1 MRYEKA
7 DNLLQLALDMQAA
20 RTGLSLLDIQERY
33 GVGRRTAQRMRDA
46 IMRIF
51 PQAEE
56 VPTDERTK
64 RWRIPAGVLD
74 RLIDFDADELA
85 DLEAAISLCRR
96 ENLPEQAARLS
107 SLAAKL
113 KAMMKPDVARRV
125 EPDLEALLEAE
136 GLSPRGVGRVL
147 GRTPF
152 CRTRIPG
159 ATDRRQRRTG
169 GHQVGQRAPRGRPS
183 HAPLRRQLR

>member
-20 RTGLSLLDIQERY
+20 RTGLSLLDIQERF

-74 RLIDFDADELA
+74 RLIDFEADELA
-85 DLEAAISLCRR
+85 DLEAAISLFRR
-96 ENLPEQAARLS
+96 ENLPQQATRLS
-107 SLAAKL
+107 SLAVKL
-113 KAMMKPDVARRV
+113 KALMKPDVARRV
-125 EPDLEALLEAE
+125 
-136 GLSPRGVGRVL
+136 
-147 GRTPF
+147 T
-152 CRTRIPG
+152 
-159 ATDRRQRRTG
+159 
-169 GHQVGQRAPRGRPS
+169 AP
-183 HAPLRRQLR
+183 